1 MGNEGSDKRKYRW
14 YGYGTWELSSSTTN
28 MADPGPIRHMHDDT
42 TLTEIPFL
50 EKRKKKK
57 EKALNGNRSSPD
69 DMKYS

>member
-1 MGNEGSDKRKYRW
+1 
-14 YGYGTWELSSSTTN
+14 